1 MNYFFVFLK
10 GLGMGSADV
19 IPGVS
24 GGTIAFITGIY
35 DRLLGAISQ
44 VDLQLF
50 KLVFTGK
57 WKSAA
62 KKIDFTFLLALFGG
76 ILTAV
81 ISLAKLITYLLKHH
95 EVALWSFFFGLIV
108 ASSYIIITKIKKWNL
123 LNVVLLVIGTLVA
136 YWLTSMRQGTFP
148 DGMVGIF
155 LSGFIAII
163 AMILPGIS
171 GSYILV
177 MMGMYEKILG
187 ALTAS
192 IGGDL
197 QSIIQILVF
206 ILGCILGLLAF
217 SRLLQWLLLHFHDA
231 VVAVLTGFMIGSLNK
246 VWPWKNTLETY
257 LDRHG
262 EVKPLVQENILPPQL
277 NTEFFIALALAVFA
291 FLFVY
296 TLEKI
301 SKKAIINV

>member
-10 GLGMGSADV
+10 GLAMGSADV

-50 KLVFTGK
+50 KLIFAGK
-57 WKSAA
+57 LKSAA
-62 KKIDFTFLLALFGG
+62 KKIDLNFLLALFGG

-81 ISLAKLITYLLKHH
+81 ISLAKLITYLLENH

-108 ASSYIIITKIKKWNL
+108 ASSYIIITKIKKWNV
-123 LNVVLLVIGTLVA
+123 LNVVLLITGTLVA
-136 YWLTSMRQGTFP
+136 YWLTSMRQGAFP
-148 DGMVGIF
+148 DGLGGIF

-217 SRLLQWLLLHFHDA
+217 SRLLQWLLLHYHDP

-262 EVKPLVQENILPPQL
+262 EVKPLIQENILPPHL
-277 NTEFFIALALAVFA
+277 DTEFFIALALAIFA

-296 TLEKI
+296 ILEKK

>member
-10 GLGMGSADV
+10 GLAMGSADV

-50 KLVFTGK
+50 KLIFAGK
-57 WKSAA
+57 LKSAA
-62 KKIDFTFLLALFGG
+62 KKIDLNFLLALFGG

-81 ISLAKLITYLLKHH
+81 ISLAKLITYLLENH

-108 ASSYIIITKIKKWNL
+108 ASSYIIITKIKKWNI

-136 YWLTSMRQGTFP
+136 YWLTSMRQGAFP
-148 DGMVGIF
+148 DGLGGIF

-192 IGGDL
+192 IGGDF

-217 SRLLQWLLLHFHDA
+217 SRLLQWLLLHYHDP

-262 EVKPLVQENILPPQL
+262 EVKPLIQENILPPQL
-277 NTEFFIALALAVFA
+277 DAEFFIALALAIFA

-296 TLEKI
+296 ILEKK